1 MILGTPGSTV
11 TLTGVQ
17 NGVHYVETLV
27 RVSELRRKEMAR
39 EYREVEALAVE
50 ESREKVLELER
61 EVQVL
66 KTELQRQSD
75 EVKSWTEEQVR
86 EKDAL
91 IDRLRE
97 RISKLAQELAAAND
111 VIAQLTPQLDEMTVQ
126 NSKLLTTIKGLQPF
140 IGRVRGG
147 AAGGVGGEES
157 ELGGVGTGL
166 AGETKSRCGR
176 DGRAGERKARKAG
189 AGAGKGAGARAR
201 ARGYVCRDIGEG
213 RACAAGYAG
222 FREADMVA
230 QAD

>member
-1 MILGTPGSTV
+1 M
-11 TLTGVQ
+11 
-17 NGVHYVETLV
+17 
-27 RVSELRRKEMAR
+27 
-39 EYREVEALAVE
+39 
-50 ESREKVLELER
+50 LELER

-66 KTELQRQSD
+66 KTELQSQSD
-75 EVKSWTEEQVR
+75 EVKSLSWTEEQVR

-176 DGRAGERKARKAG
+176 DGRAGKRKARKAG

-222 FREADMVA
+222 FRGADMVA